1 MAEIRSIEV
10 LAIERARAVLDAK
23 INKAMKQWEIDN
35 PSPGGDD
42 SEYYLDIADA
52 LVMLS
57 DMPNGGKLL
66 LQLALDI
73 CKQSSRH
80 SDRVDISVEDL
91 CLISPAVK
99 AKQQEYIDWGD
110 RRCAYREELK
120 ARANKIIDDVLF
132 SPARLGGLQDA
143 VDSFLQ

>member
-1 MAEIRSIEV
+1 MAEIKSLEA
-10 LAIERARAVLDAK
+10 LAVERARAVLDAK

-35 PSPGGDD
+35 PSPGGD

-57 DMPNGGKLL
+57 DMPDGGELF

-99 AKQQEYIDWGD
+99 AKQQEYIDRGD
-110 RRCAYREELK
+110 RWCAYREELK
-120 ARANKIIDDVLF
+120 ARADKIIDDVLF

>member
-1 MAEIRSIEV
+1 MMR
-10 LAIERARAVLDAK
+10 
-23 INKAMKQWEIDN
+23 QWEIDN
-35 PSPGGDD
+35 PSPGGD

-99 AKQQEYIDWGD
+99 AKQQEYIDRGD
-110 RRCAYREELK
+110 RWCAYREELK
-120 ARANKIIDDVLF
+120 ARADKIIDDVLF
-132 SPARLGGLQDA
+132 SPARLGGLQDD
-143 VDSFLQ
+143 VDKFLK

>member
-1 MAEIRSIEV
+1 MAEIKSLEA
-10 LAIERARAVLDAK
+10 LAVERARAVLDAK
-23 INKAMKQWEIDN
+23 IKKAMRQWEIDN
-35 PSPGGDD
+35 PSPGGDN
-42 SEYYLDIADA
+42 EYYLDIADA

-80 SDRVDISVEDL
+80 SNRVNISVKDL

-99 AKQQEYIDWGD
+99 AKQQEYIDRRD
-110 RRCAYREELK
+110 RWCAYREELK
-120 ARANKIIDDVLF
+120 ARADKIIDDVLF

>member
-1 MAEIRSIEV
+1 MAEIKSLEA
-10 LAIERARAVLDAK
+10 LAVERARAVLDAK
-23 INKAMKQWEIDN
+23 IKKAMRQWEIDN
-35 PSPGGDD
+35 PSPGGD

-99 AKQQEYIDWGD
+99 AKQQEYIDRGD
-110 RRCAYREELK
+110 RWCAYREELK
-120 ARANKIIDDVLF
+120 ARADKIIDDVLF

>member
-1 MAEIRSIEV
+1 MAEIKSLEA
-10 LAIERARAVLDAK
+10 LAVERARAVLDAK

-35 PSPGGDD
+35 PSPGGDNED
-42 SEYYLDIADA
+42 CLDIADA
-52 LVMLS
+52 LVMLL
-57 DMPNGGKLL
+57 DMPDGGELF

-73 CKQSSRH
+73 SKQSSRH

-99 AKQQEYIDWGD
+99 AKQQEYIDRGD
-110 RRCAYREELK
+110 RWCAYREELK
-120 ARANKIIDDVLF
+120 ARADKIIDDVLF

>member
-1 MAEIRSIEV
+1 MAEIKSLEA
-10 LAIERARAVLDAK
+10 LAVERARAVLDAK
-23 INKAMKQWEIDN
+23 IKKAMRQWEIDN
-35 PSPGGDD
+35 PSPGGD

-91 CLISPAVK
+91 CLISPTIK
-99 AKQQEYIDWGD
+99 AKQQEYLDWGY
-110 RRCAYREELK
+110 RRFAYYEELK

>member
-1 MAEIRSIEV
+1 MAEIKSLEA
-10 LAIERARAVLDAK
+10 LAVERARAVLDAK

-35 PSPGGDD
+35 PSPGGD

-99 AKQQEYIDWGD
+99 AKQQEYIDRGD
-110 RRCAYREELK
+110 RWCACREELK
-120 ARANKIIDDVLF
+120 ARADKIIDDVLF

>member
-23 INKAMKQWEIDN
+23 IKKAMRQWEIDN
-35 PSPGGDD
+35 PSPGGD

-99 AKQQEYIDWGD
+99 AKQQEYIDRGD
-110 RRCAYREELK
+110 RWCAYREELK
-120 ARANKIIDDVLF
+120 ARADKIIDDVLF

>member
-10 LAIERARAVLDAK
+10 LAVERARAVLDAK
-23 INKAMKQWEIDN
+23 IEKAMRQWDIDN
-35 PSPGGDD
+35 PSPGGD

-99 AKQQEYIDWGD
+99 AKQQEYIDRGD

-120 ARANKIIDDVLF
+120 ARADKIIDDVLF

>member
-1 MAEIRSIEV
+1 MAEIKSLEA
-10 LAIERARAVLDAK
+10 LAVERARAVLDAK
-23 INKAMKQWEIDN
+23 IKKAMRQWEIDN
-35 PSPGGDD
+35 PSPGGD

-52 LVMLS
+52 LAMLS

-91 CLISPAVK
+91 CLISPTIK
-99 AKQQEYIDWGD
+99 AKQQEYLDWGD
-110 RRCAYREELK
+110 RRFAYYEELK
-120 ARANKIIDDVLF
+120 ARADKIIDDVLF

>member
-1 MAEIRSIEV
+1 MAEIKSLEA
-10 LAIERARAVLDAK
+10 LAVERARAVLDAK

-35 PSPGGDD
+35 PSPGGD

-91 CLISPAVK
+91 CLISPTIK
-99 AKQQEYIDWGD
+99 AKQQEYIDRGD
-110 RRCAYREELK
+110 RWCAYREELK
-120 ARANKIIDDVLF
+120 ARADKIIDDVLF

>member
-1 MAEIRSIEV
+1 MAEIKSLEA
-10 LAIERARAVLDAK
+10 LAVERARAVLDAK

-35 PSPGGDD
+35 PSPGGD

-99 AKQQEYIDWGD
+99 AKQQEYIDRGD
-110 RRCAYREELK
+110 RWCAYREELK
-120 ARANKIIDDVLF
+120 ARADKIIDDVLF